1 MTRLGAFF
9 CAEKRKGLPMGNEQ
23 EFQDLLQHVGL
34 DREEICQRLRF
45 LDWSAADVDQLSRH
59 SAGLQPAHADFL
71 DHLYQRL
78 GDFPATAAI
87 VNDPATISP
96 LKHRQGDYYQRLWNE
111 IGRASCRER
120 V

>member
-9 CAEKRKGLPMGNEQ
+9 CAAKWKGLAMGNEQ
-23 EFQDLLQHVGL
+23 EFQELLQHIGL
-34 DREEICQRLRF
+34 DPKEISQRLRF
-45 LDWSAADVDQLSRH
+45 LDWSAADAKQLSRH
-59 SAGLQPAHADFL
+59 SARLQPAHAGFL
-71 DHLYQRL
+71 EHLYQRL

-87 VNDPATISP
+87 VNDPATISR
-96 LKHRQGDYYQRLWNE
+96 LKHSQGDYYQRLWNE